1 MTFHTLLLRTLRW
14 VIAEKGKRL
23 LSALKHYE
31 IVTEIFAICV
41 VIVVWV

>member
-23 LSALKHYE
+23 LCALKHYE
-31 IVTEIFAICV
+31 IATEIFAICV